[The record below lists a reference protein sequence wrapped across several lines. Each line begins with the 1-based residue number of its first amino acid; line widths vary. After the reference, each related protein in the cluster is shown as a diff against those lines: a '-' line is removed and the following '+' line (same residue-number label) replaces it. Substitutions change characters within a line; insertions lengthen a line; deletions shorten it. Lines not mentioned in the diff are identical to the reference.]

1 MIKTDKDKN
10 VKRKQFLFKMFH
22 NIKLLHW
29 PLMRFYGMWQFNGPF
44 APPDKEESC
53 EL

>member
-10 VKRKQFLFKMFH
+10 VKCKQFLFKMFH

-29 PLMRFYGMWQFNGPF
+29 PLMRFYGM
-44 APPDKEESC
+44 
-53 EL
+53 

>member
-22 NIKLLHW
+22 NNLNYYIGH
-29 PLMRFYGMWQFNGPF
+29 
-44 APPDKEESC
+44 
-53 EL
+53 

>member
-10 VKRKQFLFKMFH
+10 VKCKQFLFKMFH
-22 NIKLLHW
+22 NTTLAIN
-29 PLMRFYGMWQFNGPF
+29 GMWQFNGPF
-44 APPDKEESC
+44 APPHKEESC